1 MPQPPNILIL
11 LADQLRYDAL
21 SCNGAPVC
29 RTPAMD
35 AVAGLGVSVPRVGRV
50 FGHFGGVAKEA
61 LVDNPRARVVN
72 HDTAAWPAA
81 STLAKSV
88 PTAFANPGP
97 EGATSARGPG
107 RRYEPASASS
117 SPS

>member
-72 HDTAAWPAA
+72 HDTAAWPAT

-88 PTAFANPGP
+88 PTAFANP
-97 EGATSARGPG
+97 AV
-107 RRYEPASASS
+107 S
-117 SPS
+117 SPTRPAAPGSFTHLR